1 MAGVRQGA
9 CNVLEKLRAGEPLT
23 AKDKTIHDQGL
34 VTLLKQIHDELDEA
48 VLEAYGWHDIVEAR
62 RALPNVYDF
71 EAGCVTTTMEIPQD
85 EFAEHMRKS
94 RERIEREILTRLVAL
109 NHERAAEEQRGLV
122 RWLRPEYQS
131 AGDASSPSQGELPG
145 TEVAASPKSGG
156 TKSGGSTTW
165 PKRLPEQVAVI
176 RQILASDPGAS
187 AEDLSARFGR
197 KSAKREDQIEAIL
210 ETLRDLGQG

>member
-1 MAGVRQGA
+1 MSPCFVCLASA
-9 CNVLEKLRAGEPLT
+9 
-23 AKDKTIHDQGL
+23 HF
-34 VTLLKQIHDELDEA
+34 
-48 VLEAYGWHDIVEAR
+48 YGWQDIIEAC
-62 RALPNVYDF
+62 RALPHVYDF
-71 EAGCVTTTMEIPQD
+71 EAGYATTMEIPQD
-85 EFAEHMRKS
+85 EFAEHMRMSQK
-94 RERIEREILTRLVAL
+94 RIEREILSRLVAL

-131 AGDASSPSQGELPG
+131 AGDSPSPAQGELPG

-156 TKSGGSTTW
+156 AKSGSTTW

-187 AEDLSARFGR
+187 AEALSAHFGR
-197 KSAKREDQIEAIL
+197 KSAKREDQIQGIL